1 MVLEMLVVM
10 VLVRKEQVV
19 EVVLVDLVPMEILL
33 TKMLVQVVWVFNYH
47 LHLEILLP
55 LLDSLQIVL
64 NTLLVAAEAAVAEVL
79 DQLLILVVE
88 VELQ

>member
-33 TKMLVQVVWVFNYH
+33 TKMLVQVV
-47 LHLEILLP
+47 
-55 LLDSLQIVL
+55 
-64 NTLLVAAEAAVAEVL
+64 
-79 DQLLILVVE
+79 
-88 VELQ
+88 